1 MTLCRVLAVPK
12 SSYYEQAKELQPS
25 KRELEIQKFRQ
36 DVMQAYM
43 DNQKR
48 YGAPKIREVLKQTY
62 PRLSVKRVQRH
73 MKALGIKSIVHKKY
87 RPHKSEEPV
96 YAHGENILNRDFS
109 TTGPNEKWV
118 ADITYIYTLKDGWC
132 YLATI
137 LDLHLKKVVGYSFS
151 QTMSKEL
158 VLAALDNA
166 VKTHKPSAGLIMHSD
181 RGSQYT
187 SSEYRNK
194 VEQELKFKLSYS
206 RKGCPYDNAVIESF
220 HSILKKELVYTTTF
234 LTYQHAR
241 FELFQYIEG
250 FYNRKRIHSKLNYMS
265 PIQFEQSIKN
275 VA

>member
-1 MTLCRVLAVPK
+1 MLAVPK
-12 SSYYEQAKELQPS
+12 SSYYEQANERQPS
-25 KRELEIQKFRQ
+25 KRELEKQAFRQ
-36 DVMQAYM
+36 DVMRVYM
-43 DNQKR
+43 DNQRR

-62 PRLSVKRVQRH
+62 SRLSVKRVQRH
-73 MKALGIKSIVHKKY
+73 MKALGIKSIVYKKY
-87 RPHKSEEPV
+87 RSHKSQEAV
-96 YAHGENILNRDFS
+96 YEHGENLLNRNFS
-109 TTGPNEKWV
+109 TTRPNEKWV
-118 ADITYIYTLKDGWC
+118 ADITYIHTLKDGWC

-151 QTMSKEL
+151 QTMSKEI
-158 VLAALDNA
+158 VIAALDNA
-166 VKTHKPSAGLIMHSD
+166 VKTHKPSAGLIIHSD

-187 SSEYRNK
+187 SLEYRNK

-220 HSILKKELVYTTTF
+220 HSILKKELVYTTIF

-250 FYNRKRIHSKLNYMS
+250 FYNRKRIHSKLNYLS
-265 PIQFEQSIKN
+265 PMQFEQILKN